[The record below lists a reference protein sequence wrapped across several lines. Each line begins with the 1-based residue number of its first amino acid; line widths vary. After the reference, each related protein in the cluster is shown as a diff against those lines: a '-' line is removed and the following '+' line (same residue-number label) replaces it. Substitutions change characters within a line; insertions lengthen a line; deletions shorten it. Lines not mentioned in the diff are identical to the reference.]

1 MQAPEFLG
9 IHASHVEQALADML
23 DVRASVVAPQLLDAM
38 RYSLLAGGKRIRPSL
53 LISCYQACG
62 GRQTDLVM
70 PAALAIEC
78 IHTYSL
84 IHDDLP
90 CMDDDDLRRGKPTCH
105 KQFDESTAVLAADA
119 LQALAFELL
128 AAADIPAELRCRLI
142 HSLAIAAGSQ
152 GMVGGQVLDMQ
163 AESDSAGMDILA
175 VERIHLHK
183 TGALL
188 RWCCE
193 AGALLAQADERRFQA
208 CSRYGKSIGLLFQI
222 ADDILDA
229 TASSVALG
237 KSAGKDEAQNKAT
250 YVSVLGLQRARE
262 LADEMRQIAIDA
274 CAPIDTVQQANP
286 NKKGSNI
293 NTSDNN
299 ILDKLD
305 KSDNNIADNKNSDHL
320 QALVHYILERCQ

>member
-1 MQAPEFLG
+1 MQAPAFLSN
-9 IHASHVEQALADML
+9 HASHVEQALADML
-23 DVRASVVAPQLLDAM
+23 DARASVVARPLLAAM
-38 RYSLLAGGKRIRPSL
+38 RYSLLAGGKRVRPAL
-53 LISCYQACG
+53 LIECYLACG
-62 GRQTDLVM
+62 GHQIESVM

-90 CMDDDDLRRGKPTCH
+90 CMDDDDLRRGKATCH
-105 KQFDESTAVLAADA
+105 KQSDEATAVLAADA

-128 AAADIPAELRCRLI
+128 ARAYIDAELRCKLI
-142 HSLAIAAGSQ
+142 HSLAIAAGCQ

-163 AESDSAGMDILA
+163 AESDSAGMDMLA

-193 AGALLAQADERRFQA
+193 AGALLAGGDNVLLQA
-208 CSRYGKSIGLLFQI
+208 CSRYGKSVGLLFQI

-229 TASSVALG
+229 TASSSALG

-262 LADEMRQIAIDA
+262 LADDMHHIAITA
-274 CAPIDTVQQANP
+274 CEPIDASI
-286 NKKGSNI
+286 NKAIDQPMIKSN
-293 NTSDNN
+293 
-299 ILDKLD
+299 
-305 KSDNNIADNKNSDHL
+305 HL
-320 QALVHYILERCQ
+320 QALVHYILERGQ

>member
-1 MQAPEFLG
+1 MQAPEFLST
-9 IHASHVEQALADML
+9 HAQHVEQALAEML
-23 DVRASVVAPQLLDAM
+23 DKRSSVVAPPLLAAM
-38 RYSLLAGGKRIRPSL
+38 RYSLLAGGKRIRPAL
-53 LISCYQACG
+53 LMECYDACG
-62 GRQTDLVM
+62 GTQSQRIM

-90 CMDDDDLRRGKPTCH
+90 CMDDDDLRRGNPTCH
-105 KQFDESTAVLAADA
+105 KQFDEATAVLAADA

-128 AAADIPAELRCRLI
+128 AETDLHAELRCKLI
-142 HSLAIAAGSQ
+142 HSLAIAAGCQ
-152 GMVGGQVLDMQ
+152 GMVGGQILDMQ
-163 AESDSAGMDILA
+163 ADSDSEGMDMLT

-193 AGALLAQADERRFQA
+193 AGALLGAGNEQQFQA
-208 CSRYGKSIGLLFQI
+208 CSRYGKSLGLLFQI

-262 LADEMRQIAIDA
+262 LADEMSQLALDA
-274 CAPIDTVQQANP
+274 CEPINTPAQQ
-286 NKKGSNI
+286 GSNI
-293 NTSDNN
+293 NTLNN
-299 ILDKLD
+299 TKP
-305 KSDNNIADNKNSDHL
+305 NHL
-320 QALVHYILERCQ
+320 QALVHYILERGQ